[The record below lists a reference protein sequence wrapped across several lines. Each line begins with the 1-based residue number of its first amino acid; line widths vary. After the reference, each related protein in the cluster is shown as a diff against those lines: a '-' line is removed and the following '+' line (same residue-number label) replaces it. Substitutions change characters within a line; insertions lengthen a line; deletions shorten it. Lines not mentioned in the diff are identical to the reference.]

1 MHGASHDLAG
11 KRFAV
16 FGHEDRL
23 GVAVK
28 RAFEKRSAHVEPIA
42 KDEIKAKLRAA
53 SFDCL
58 LALDDDH
65 EANVRAAL
73 VASEAAPELPVVIRA
88 FDPELADEIESDL
101 PGDALH
107 IRRAYSVAHLAAP
120 DFVAAALLDR
130 EEKNVVTVRLG
141 DEYVNVCQI
150 RVRRPSRRWLPR
162 GGRLAGR
169 TPAKVF
175 ADLGCQVL
183 ARRWPTADWREP
195 GDTPL
200 REGEEVLLGGRLH
213 DVLDVAWR
221 QKARRRPG
229 GGRPLPSQRRRHP
242 LVTAWWSLKEARTY
256 LTTQTTLTLC
266 FLLFLVLGTVLL
278 TPVDGPAAAFHLW
291 VATALGNTE
300 TNDPD
305 QLRAVVGGFGLLA
318 GCVALGI
325 GISLMSAHF
334 IDRRLEEAMRQ
345 RARRVR
351 RHVVVVGLDDVGLRI
366 AQLLDDIGVPCVV
379 LDTESATEQESRR
392 RGHRLRRSPVIPGQL
407 SVGLRAAGVHRA
419 SSLIATSTSNLL
431 NVEACLRA
439 KRDGPSEI
447 HTIARIFDDD
457 DDDLNVERSAGAFGV
472 DRAMAAVTIAARA
485 FVDAALSDEALR
497 QFAPDGRAMSALRW
511 PYGQPVGS
519 RQMQRWHDDGVRL
532 LAVRREGEH
541 VDRPGSEIPG
551 LAEDESGILAGP
563 EAAIGR
569 VLREL
574 RQRAP
579 LTEPPALRIAS

>member
-1 MHGASHDLAG
+1 MQGDSHDLAG

-16 FGHEDRL
+16 FGHEGRL
-23 GVAVK
+23 GIAVK
-28 RAFEKRSAHVEPIA
+28 RAFEERRAHVETVDS
-42 KDEIKAKLRAA
+42 DEIGAKLRG
-53 SFDCL
+53 SGFDCF
-58 LALDDDH
+58 LAVDGDH

-73 VASEAAPELPVVIRA
+73 IASEAAPKLPIVIRA
-88 FDPELADEIESDL
+88 FDPELADEIEGEL
-101 PGDALH
+101 PGEALH

-120 DFVAAALLDR
+120 DFVAAALLD
-130 EEKNVVTVRLG
+130 EHETNLVTVRLG
-141 DEYVNVCQI
+141 DEYVNVCRM
-150 RVRRPSRRWLPR
+150 RVRSPSRRGLPR

-169 TPAKVF
+169 TPAKVL

-183 ARRWPTADWREP
+183 ARRRPAAEWREP
-195 GDTPL
+195 GDAPL
-200 REGEEVLLGGRLH
+200 CEGEEVLLGGRLH

-221 QKARRRPG
+221 QNLRRRPG
-229 GGRPLPSQRRRHP
+229 DARPAPAERRQSR
-242 LVTAWWSLKEARTY
+242 LTTACWGFKEARTY
-256 LTTQTTLTLC
+256 LTTQTTLTLA
-266 FLLFLVLGTVLL
+266 FLFVLVLATVML
-278 TPVDGPAAAFHLW
+278 TPVEGPAAAFHLW

-318 GCVALGI
+318 GCIALGI

-351 RHVVVVGLDDVGLRI
+351 RHVVVVGLDEVGQRI
-366 AQLLDDIGVPCVV
+366 AQLLDDLGVPCVV

-392 RGHRLRRSPVIPGQL
+392 RGHRLKRSPVIPGQL
-407 SVGLRAAGVHRA
+407 AVGLRAAGVHRA
-419 SSLIATSTSNLL
+419 SCLIATSESNLL

-439 KRDGPSEI
+439 KRDGPKEI

-457 DDDLNVERSAGAFGV
+457 DVSIGRRAGAFGV
-472 DRAMAAVTIAARA
+472 DRYMAAVTIAARA
-485 FVDAALSDEALR
+485 FVDAALTDETLR
-497 QFAPDGRAMSALRW
+497 RFACGDHAMAALRW

-519 RQMQRWHDDGVRL
+519 RQMQRWHEDGVRL
-532 LAVRREGEH
+532 LAVRQEGGH
-541 VDRPGSEIPG
+541 VGRPQSEVPG

-563 EAAIGR
+563 APAIGR
-569 VLREL
+569 VLQEL

-579 LTEPPALRIAS
+579 IAEQPALRIAS